1 MLKHFEISRGQEKKD
16 LNWYMH
22 MNLHQSS
29 NRISLLKQWNKSNAS
44 FFFKNFMLTDF
55 KRLIKKLVTFTS
67 LIVKRSESKNL
78 SAILLDFFKISKG
91 SIKTVTVY
99 ISSKTYFVYIAPA
112 NTLKNQVRRISQ

>member
-1 MLKHFEISRGQEKKD
+1 
-16 LNWYMH
+16 
-22 MNLHQSS
+22 
-29 NRISLLKQWNKSNAS
+29 
-44 FFFKNFMLTDF
+44 MLTDF

-112 NTLKNQVRRISQ
+112 NKLKNQVRRISQ